1 MIEMTRDFDA
11 RESIERCQSEVTFWG
26 VRASDA
32 RPQMEGVRLEFVA
45 RMHRMIAS
53 CRGSEGLV

>member
-11 RESIERCQSEVTFWG
+11 RESIERCWSEVTFWG

-32 RPQMEGVRLEFVA
+32 RPQMEKA
-45 RMHRMIAS
+45 RGWSSLHRMIAS
-53 CRGSEGLV
+53 CRGSEGPV